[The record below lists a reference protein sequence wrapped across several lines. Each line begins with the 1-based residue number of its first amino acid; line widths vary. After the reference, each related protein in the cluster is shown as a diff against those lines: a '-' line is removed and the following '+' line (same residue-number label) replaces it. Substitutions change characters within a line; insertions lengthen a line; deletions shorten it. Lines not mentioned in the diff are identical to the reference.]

1 MFDIAPSELLLVA
14 VVALLVIGPKD
25 LPLALRTLGKWIG
38 KARRM
43 SGHFRAGVE
52 TMIREAEL
60 AEIEKEWGERNA
72 RIMAEHPDGE
82 MLEATA
88 KPPYEESVMEPLDR
102 DSLRADDADASAEAA
117 ISRAA
122 PIKAPEH
129 GGAGEPELP
138 LAPPAA
144 ERR

>member
-14 VVALLVIGPKD
+14 IVALLVIGPKD
-25 LPLALRTLGKWIG
+25 LPLALRTMGKWIG
-38 KARRM
+38 KVRRM
-43 SGHFRAGVE
+43 SNHFRAGVE

-82 MLEATA
+82 TLEATA
-88 KPPYEESVMEPLDR
+88 QYPYEEPVMEPLDST
-102 DSLRADDADASAEAA
+102 SLRARDPDAAAEAA
-117 ISRAA
+117 IARAA
-122 PIKAPEH
+122 PIKALEH

-138 LAPPAA
+138 LDSPAP
-144 ERR
+144 ERQ